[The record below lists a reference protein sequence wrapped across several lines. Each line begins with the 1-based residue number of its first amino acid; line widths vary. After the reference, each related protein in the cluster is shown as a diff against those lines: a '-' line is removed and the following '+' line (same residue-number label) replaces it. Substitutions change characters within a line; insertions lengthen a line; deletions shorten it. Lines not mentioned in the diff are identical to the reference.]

1 MVGKHDDSEPSSS
14 HQDASAAKA
23 EVSPRDVEAGA
34 DADADDNNKK
44 QGALNG
50 FFPDLVED
58 AVRLRWLSVAVIT
71 TLYIVLAFTAVALT
85 GKLRTRPDKVAVTS
99 KFTES
104 FVLNKNL
111 SVVRAPRLRV
121 VSEDDVSFSK
131 TNVKVQVSGVLLV
144 GGKRML

>member
-1 MVGKHDDSEPSSS
+1 MVTHHIMVGKHDDSEPSSS
-14 HQDASAAKA
+14 HQAASAAKTT
-23 EVSPRDVEAGA
+23 EVSPRDVEAGT
-34 DADADDNNKK
+34 DADDNNKK

-111 SVVRAPRLRV
+111 SVVRAPR
-121 VSEDDVSFSK
+121 
-131 TNVKVQVSGVLLV
+131 
-144 GGKRML
+144 